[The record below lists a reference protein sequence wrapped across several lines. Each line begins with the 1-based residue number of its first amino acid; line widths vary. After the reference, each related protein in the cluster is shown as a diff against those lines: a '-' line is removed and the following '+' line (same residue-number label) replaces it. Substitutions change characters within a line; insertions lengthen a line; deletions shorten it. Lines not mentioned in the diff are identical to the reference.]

1 MLLMRGRRAASLRV
15 RRISDLKYEDMGE
28 IIRIEASEDSAGDR
42 LDSLLAAE
50 LDMARNAVQRL
61 IEEGSVTLQGKA
73 VKKNYRVTAGDVF
86 EVVVPEQDEEVLVPD
101 DIPLDIIYE
110 DYDIIV
116 INKPAGMVVHPAP
129 GHSRNTLV
137 NALLSHCGERLSTV
151 GGKNRL
157 GIVHRLDKDT
167 SGVLLAAKTDSSH
180 IILSRQFKEH
190 STKRIYEAVV
200 RGNLRE
206 DRGYVEA
213 PIGRHP
219 TDRKRMAVT
228 EKNARYAYTGWEVIT
243 RYPGGHGLS
252 SHTHIR
258 CILKTGRT
266 HQIRVHMAH
275 IGHPVVGDPV
285 YGGRAGKGELGL
297 QGQCLHAKQL
307 EFSHPVSGERMSF
320 KAELP
325 ESFSRVLTLLHG

>member
-1 MLLMRGRRAASLRV
+1 M
-15 RRISDLKYEDMGE
+15 
-28 IIRIEASEDSAGDR
+28 
-42 LDSLLAAE
+42 
-50 LDMARNAVQRL
+50 
-61 IEEGSVTLQGKA
+61 
-73 VKKNYRVTAGDVF
+73 
-86 EVVVPEQDEEVLVPD
+86 
-101 DIPLDIIYE
+101 
-110 DYDIIV
+110 
-116 INKPAGMVVHPAP
+116 
-129 GHSRNTLV
+129 
-137 NALLSHCGERLSTV
+137 NALLSTAAKALYCRRQKSP
-151 GGKNRL
+151 R
-157 GIVHRLDKDT
+157 IVHRLDKDT

-307 EFSHPVSGERMSF
+307 EFSHPVSGEECHSKLSYRKFQQGVDIATRIVYSNL
-320 KAELP
+320 EL
-325 ESFSRVLTLLHG
+325 

>member
-15 RRISDLKYEDMGE
+15 RRISDLKYGDMGE

-137 NALLSHCGERLSTV
+137 NELITHCG
-151 GGKNRL
+151 
-157 GIVHRLDKDT
+157 
-167 SGVLLAAKTDSSH
+167 
-180 IILSRQFKEH
+180 
-190 STKRIYEAVV
+190 
-200 RGNLRE
+200 
-206 DRGYVEA
+206 
-213 PIGRHP
+213 
-219 TDRKRMAVT
+219 
-228 EKNARYAYTGWEVIT
+228 
-243 RYPGGHGLS
+243 
-252 SHTHIR
+252 
-258 CILKTGRT
+258 
-266 HQIRVHMAH
+266 
-275 IGHPVVGDPV
+275 
-285 YGGRAGKGELGL
+285 
-297 QGQCLHAKQL
+297 
-307 EFSHPVSGERMSF
+307 
-320 KAELP
+320 
-325 ESFSRVLTLLHG
+325 